1 MTINTIQIIANDYL
15 VWENDL
21 IKYISFKD
29 FYFNNK
35 IVLDFQLVTHASR
48 EFHIALLVSRHTFPL
63 SSEVTVRQ
71 YCL

>member
-29 FYFNNK
+29 FYFNN
-35 IVLDFQLVTHASR
+35 
-48 EFHIALLVSRHTFPL
+48 
-63 SSEVTVRQ
+63 
-71 YCL
+71 